1 MDIKFE
7 NNVPI
12 PDKKSKYKFL
22 DGMKIGQ
29 SFTLNFST
37 AVQQALR
44 QAFSI
49 RSMKCCIRK
58 ENNGLM
64 RIWRVK

>member
-7 NNVPI
+7 NNIPI
-12 PDKKSKYKFL
+12 PNKRSKYNFL
-22 DGMKIGQ
+22 DGMKVGQ
-29 SFTLNFST
+29 SFTLIYSP

-49 RSMKCCIRK
+49 RNMRCCIRK
-58 ENNGLM
+58 QNNGHM